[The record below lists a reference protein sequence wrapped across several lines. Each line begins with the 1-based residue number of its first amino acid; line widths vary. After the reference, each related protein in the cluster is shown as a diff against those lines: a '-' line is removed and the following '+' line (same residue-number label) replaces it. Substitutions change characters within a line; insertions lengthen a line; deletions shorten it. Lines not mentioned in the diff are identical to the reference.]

1 MDNVIIRISVNFC
14 RHIQYYTIYYIYYI
28 YYILALITIGQKEM
42 MEYEADYLGW
52 KLKIYNKG
60 VIFDYKK

>member
-14 RHIQYYTIYYIYYI
+14 RHIQYYT
-28 YYILALITIGQKEM
+28 ILALITIGQKEM